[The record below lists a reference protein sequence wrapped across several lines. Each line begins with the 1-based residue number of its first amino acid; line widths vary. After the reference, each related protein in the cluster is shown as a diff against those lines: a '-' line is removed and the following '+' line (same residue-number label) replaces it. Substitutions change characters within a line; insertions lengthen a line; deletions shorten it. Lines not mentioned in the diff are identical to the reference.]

1 MTPAPVSWQPAGP
14 RAVPARESILQQG
27 MDVPCVRPRLAADEA
42 ASLREMPLRTTLT
55 TGFYI
60 PDRRGV
66 PPHLVCAVPTLLP
79 PAKTQQINGLSGP
92 RAVKFSAMICKPV
105 STRGGSNE
113 QRTNI

>member
-66 PPHLVCAVPTLLP
+66 PPHLVCACLP
-79 PAKTQQINGLSGP
+79 CYRLPRPKQINGLSGP
-92 RAVKFSAMICKPV
+92 RAVKFNAMICK
-105 STRGGSNE
+105 
-113 QRTNI
+113 